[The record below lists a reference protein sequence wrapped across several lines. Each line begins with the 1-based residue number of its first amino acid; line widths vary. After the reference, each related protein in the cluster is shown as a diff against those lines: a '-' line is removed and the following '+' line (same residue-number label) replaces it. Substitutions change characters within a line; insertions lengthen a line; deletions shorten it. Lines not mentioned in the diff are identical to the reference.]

1 MGWTLMRGSTELA
14 RLELQGTDMPWFLCS
29 FHAGPAY
36 ADVEPLFVEQERLL
50 ETEDWDGAEHLWER
64 MHSQMTL
71 LPNDKSERPISE
83 FLLRI
88 EGDEARLR
96 Y

>member
-1 MGWTLMRGSTELA
+1 VIIAAQCCFCGRSNS
-14 RLELQGTDMPWFLCS
+14 Q
-29 FHAGPAY
+29 PASAF
-36 ADVEPLFVEQERLL
+36 ADVEPLFTEQERLL
-50 ETEDWDGAEHLWER
+50 EAEDWDGAERLWAD

-71 LPNDKSERPISE
+71 LHDDEAAAPISE

>member
-29 FHAGPAY
+29 FHATPAY
-36 ADVEPLFVEQERLL
+36 VEVEPLFTEQERLM
-50 ETEDWDGAEHLWER
+50 EAEDWDGAERLWAD
-64 MHSQMTL
+64 MHSRMTL
-71 LPNDKSERPISE
+71 LADAESEPPISE

>member
-1 MGWTLMRGSTELA
+1 MGWTLMRRSTELA
-14 RLELQGTDMPWFLCS
+14 RLELRDTDMPWFLCS
-29 FHAGPAY
+29 FHARPAF
-36 ADVEPLFVEQERLL
+36 AAVEPLFTEQERLL
-50 ETEDWDGAEHLWER
+50 EAEDWDGAERLWAD
-64 MHSQMTL
+64 MHPQMTL
-71 LPNDKSERPISE
+71 LPDDESETSVSE

>member
-1 MGWTLMRGSTELA
+1 MGWTLMRGSAKLA
-14 RLELQGTDMPWFLCS
+14 RLEVQGTDMPWFLCS
-29 FHAGPAY
+29 FHAEPAY
-36 ADVEPLFVEQERLL
+36 ADVEPLFTEQERLMDA
-50 ETEDWDGAEHLWER
+50 EDWDGAERLWAE

-71 LPNDKSERPISE
+71 LADDPSETPISE

>member
-1 MGWTLMRGSTELA
+1 MGWTPMRGSTELA
-14 RLELQGTDMPWFLCS
+14 GLERQGSDTPSFLCS
-29 FHAGPAY
+29 FHAEPAY
-36 ADVEPLFVEQERLL
+36 ADVGPLFTEQERVM
-50 ETEDWDGAEHLWER
+50 EAEYWDGAERLWAD

-71 LPNDKSERPISE
+71 LADAESKTPISE

>member
-1 MGWTLMRGSTELA
+1 MGWTLVRGSTELA
-14 RLELQGTDMPWFLCS
+14 RLELRDTDTPWFLCS
-29 FHAGPAY
+29 FHARPAF
-36 ADVEPLFVEQERLL
+36 ADVEPLFSEQERLL
-50 ETEDWDGAEHLWER
+50 EAEDWDGAERLWAD

-71 LPNDKSERPISE
+71 LPDDASETPISE

-88 EGDEARLR
+88 EGAEARLR